1 MYTRKNQNRP
11 EKKQSAIAA
20 LKVLE
25 MNGAVATMR
34 KVAKLMHYAPS
45 SAMLDLLWEMA
56 EEGTI
61 EAEVL
66 PYGNGKCKTKTVFRL
81 KVSKKGAQ
89 SEKPETV
96 YALLI

>member
-1 MYTRKNQNRP
+1 MYARKNKNRAT
-11 EKKQSAIAA
+11 KKASVIAA

-25 MNGAVATMR
+25 MNGIVATMR

-45 SAMLDLLWEMA
+45 SAMLDLLWEMV
-56 EEGTI
+56 EEGTV

-81 KVSKKGAQ
+81 TVSKKGVKDEQ
-89 SEKPETV
+89 PETV
-96 YALLI
+96 YALLV